1 MFEERRRMPRV
12 VFGFDPQQLDS
23 CILASCDI
31 NYFKKYALCIINSM
45 IKAESKTNLVI
56 NCVNFSISEARQICL
71 NSLGHLPRFL
81 YFMKSETQNLAHNTE
96 ILFAYYRTIR
106 FYASYLLH
114 LQKPIHIC
122 IIDVDSIITSKRID
136 TDMNALFASKN
147 NFVVGSNQDLF
158 GNSLYSLGQ
167 KNYLWRIIKAGFT
180 YFSNNDIGRACLLRT
195 VNCLFNIDD
204 GIPPVE
210 ELKLYRAYYGDQ
222 LALLF
227 CTMEF
232 RSNKLYREFIN
243 CIGWKEDHFISF
255 DTIKKKTSLW
265 IPPGS
270 KRDEKI
276 FDLFR
281 IS

>member
-1 MFEERRRMPRV
+1 
-12 VFGFDPQQLDS
+12 
-23 CILASCDI
+23 
-31 NYFKKYALCIINSM
+31 M

-180 YFSNNDIGRACLLRT
+180 YFSKDEIGRACLTRT

-210 ELKLYRAYYGDQ
+210 DLKLYRAYYGDQ

-227 CTMEF
+227 CAMEF
-232 RSNKLYREFIN
+232 YSNELHCEFID
-243 CIGWKEDHFISF
+243 CIGWKDDHFISF

-270 KRDEKI
+270 RRDEKI

-281 IS
+281 IN